1 MSDCLNRIVRGII
14 FQEYID
20 EAKKVCYYVNGRQS
34 VMKKKFLS
42 FCLAASTLILFCGC
56 GTKDSGKGLDF
67 LGATAENINEALIM
81 TSLFSS
87 YIGRIEDKEDL
98 ASLLEFFSE
107 TELKKIHD
115 KPNGESALSGINK
128 LMISFSFV
136 KGEGMGLYVDKD
148 GTVEAETECGVYA
161 SEAGAADYNEIFEF
175 IDFYGLNT
183 AA

>member
-1 MSDCLNRIVRGII
+1 MSDCLNRINRGII

-20 EAKKVCYYVNGRQS
+20 EAKKVCYYVNVRQP

-42 FCLAASTLILFCGC
+42 FCLAASTLSLFCGC
-56 GTKDSGKGLDF
+56 VTKDSGKGLDF
-67 LGATAENINEALIM
+67 LGATTENINEALTM

-87 YIGRIEDKEDL
+87 YIGKIEDKEDL
-98 ASLLEFFSE
+98 SE
-107 TELKKIHD
+107 TELKKIHE

>member
-1 MSDCLNRIVRGII
+1 M
-14 FQEYID
+14 
-20 EAKKVCYYVNGRQS
+20 
-34 VMKKKFLS
+34 
-42 FCLAASTLILFCGC
+42 
-56 GTKDSGKGLDF
+56 
-67 LGATAENINEALIM
+67 
-81 TSLFSS
+81 
-87 YIGRIEDKEDL
+87 
-98 ASLLEFFSE
+98 LEFFSE

>member
-1 MSDCLNRIVRGII
+1 
-14 FQEYID
+14 
-20 EAKKVCYYVNGRQS
+20 
-34 VMKKKFLS
+34 
-42 FCLAASTLILFCGC
+42 
-56 GTKDSGKGLDF
+56 
-67 LGATAENINEALIM
+67 M
-81 TSLFSS
+81 TSFFSS